1 MAKCDVVRPLV
12 VAMKRRRDCIH
23 LAVQC
28 ISKMYSSGNAEL
40 VAQVCCIL
48 VVLLVLYLLLGA
60 GR

>member
-1 MAKCDVVRPLV
+1 MAKCDVVRPLI

-40 VAQVCCIL
+40 VAQVT
-48 VVLLVLYLLLGA
+48 
-60 GR
+60 